1 MKMLPY
7 PDTPIF
13 ICYHNKAFPLGIIQ
27 ANSPE
32 DIKKWICSKS
42 VNCVY
47 NPNSPKNKF
56 DFAINDVWGVNEG
69 IVMQQLF
76 YLKKEV
82 IELSNIDLIEFF
94 KIVIDNNCYI
104 HGTYNE
110 KYIPQKRA
118 YNKEDYYHDFLI
130 IGYDDKFF
138 VSAGFIANGRFE
150 KYYIPHQNFVDSLYN
165 VSRPR
170 IDLNFF
176 SYNKDRVPSCNCK
189 RMIDDMEKY
198 IATANY
204 FENPTPDKTSYGIS
218 SIMRLKDFF
227 INEVEKKGDSCIDM
241 RYSRVLYE
249 HKWMLTQL
257 VEVFLDDDIN
267 KAEYRALSA
276 RNFDRAKL
284 VHMLGLKM
292 LISKNA
298 ELICNISLLIDQIV
312 EDEKKYIPQLTS
324 LLKTRCEDGII

>member
-1 MKMLPY
+1 MKILPY
-7 PDTPIF
+7 PDKPIF

-27 ANSPE
+27 ANSPV
-32 DIKKWICSKS
+32 DIKKWVCSKS

-47 NPNSPKNKF
+47 TPSSPKNKF
-56 DFAINDVWGVNEG
+56 DFAINDVWGQKEG
-69 IVMQQLF
+69 LMVQQLF
-76 YLKKEV
+76 YLKK
-82 IELSNIDLIEFF
+82 DLIKLSKLDLIDFF

-110 KYIPQKRA
+110 RYIPRKRA

-130 IGYDDKFF
+130 IGYDDKNFI
-138 VSAGFIANGRFE
+138 SAGFVANGRFE
-150 KYYIPHQNFVDSLYN
+150 KYNIPYQNFVDSLYN
-165 VSRPR
+165 LSWSR

-176 SYNKDRVPSCNCK
+176 SYNDNRVPSYNGK

-198 IATANY
+198 MESIY
-204 FENPTPDKTSYGIS
+204 CLDDMPLDKPSYGLS
-218 SIMRLKDFF
+218 SIMRVKDFF
-227 INEVEKKGDSCIDM
+227 IDEVQKKGDISIDM

-257 VEVFLDDDIN
+257 VDSFLADDIN
-267 KAEYRALSA
+267 KDKYRTFAA

-292 LISKNA
+292 LISQNPA
-298 ELICNISLLIDQIV
+298 IISNVSFLIDQIV
-312 EDEKKYIPQLTS
+312 EDEKQYMPELI
-324 LLKTRCEDGII
+324 LLLIARYENGII